1 MATQGRQ
8 DARQW
13 VTQYYVSYG
22 QDGVYFAEYKK
33 NSARKVRA
41 QTKYILLV
49 AVLIYSKTQV
59 EIDGGLAP
67 NQSESSI
74 WTGEDLL
81 LWKQWHTDDVIVTQ
95 VSQSHASVTQSA
107 TQSVTR
113 SRKSRNPIKYYWYE
127 A

>member
-95 VSQSHASVTQSA
+95 VSQSHASVTQS
-107 TQSVTR
+107 VTR
-113 SRKSRNPIKYYWYE
+113 SRKSRNPIKYYWHE